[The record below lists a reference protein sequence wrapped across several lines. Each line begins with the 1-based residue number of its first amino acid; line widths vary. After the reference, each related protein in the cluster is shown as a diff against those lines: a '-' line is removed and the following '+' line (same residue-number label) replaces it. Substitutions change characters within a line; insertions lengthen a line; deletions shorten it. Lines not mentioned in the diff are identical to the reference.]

1 MKATT
6 IILALLIG
14 FLGFLMYDRG
24 SMEAKFIK
32 PAGSTFFVKNGKI
45 TNTFIYTLLNKS
57 NEKKTL
63 NIKVIT
69 PTNAEITYFGSETII
84 LKGDQILKGN
94 INISFP
100 EEDIKLSKQNMVIG
114 VFDEKGKLV
123 DSFETTFEGPFKLAL

>member
-1 MKATT
+1 MLKSINTDWCSDSKAA
-6 IILALLIG
+6 IPLWSHSNG
-14 FLGFLMYDRG
+14 F
-24 SMEAKFIK
+24 
-32 PAGSTFFVKNGKI
+32 GKI

-63 NIKVIT
+63 TIKVIT
-69 PTNAEITYFGSETII
+69 PNNAEITYFGSEKII

-100 EEDIKLSKQNMVIG
+100 EEEIKFSKQNMVIG